1 MYLLCHLVE
10 NVCNYPGGTTVVRF
24 KTKTPI
30 TDNLGVLLQGSEY
43 TGQCQCVTHVDS
55 LSTDRQLKID
65 HSHIDPRPGC
75 LAYNLISQDISQT
88 IYIP

>member
-1 MYLLCHLVE
+1 M
-10 NVCNYPGGTTVVRF
+10 VRF

-30 TDNLGVLLQGSEY
+30 TDDLGVLLQGSEY
-43 TGQCQCVTHVDS
+43 IGQCQCVTRMDS
-55 LSTDRQLKID
+55 FTTDRQLKID
-65 HSHIDPRPGC
+65 HSHIDPSHGC